1 MIKTKDL
8 QSLQNSIK
16 HVSDYETLDRGSVIN
31 CLNEIFAILL
41 KMNKMKI
48 KTYDYSWETSI
59 VFENEE

>member
-16 HVSDYETLDRGSVIN
+16 RVSDYETLDRGSVIN

>member
-16 HVSDYETLDRGSVIN
+16 HLSDYKTLDKGSVID
-31 CLNEIFAILL
+31 CLDEIFAILL

-48 KTYDYSWETSI
+48 KSYPYSYETSI
-59 VFENEE
+59 VLENEE